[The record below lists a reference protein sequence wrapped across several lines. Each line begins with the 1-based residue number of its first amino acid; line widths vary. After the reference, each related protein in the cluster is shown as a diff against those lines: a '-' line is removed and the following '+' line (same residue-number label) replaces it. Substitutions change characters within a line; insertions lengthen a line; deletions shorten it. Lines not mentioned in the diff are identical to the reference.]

1 MIHNEDK
8 NSEGTRVYKKPYMAK
23 IKTNRNTEGISKHKR
38 TKQGGRVVK
47 TSSMNKN
54 QKANYKKY
62 RGQGR

>member
-1 MIHNEDK
+1 
-8 NSEGTRVYKKPYMAK
+8 MAK
-23 IKTNRNTEGISKHKR
+23 IKQNEKQREPVHKR